1 MTNFPSSTMCTRCLS
16 VASRATSR
24 VPALA
29 CAAALGSA
37 LLVASSARAQEGDSA
52 NAHQK
57 LHDGI
62 TDVSPQYAAFE
73 IRIGGYSPKVD
84 ENTPTPVYTDFF
96 GDKQRFIFGI
106 EADWQAWRAP
116 YIGTLGIG
124 FGWGYTQMSASNK
137 IPGAV
142 DGAQDVV
149 QASTLNIMPLY
160 AVGVLRVDT
169 FARNYSVPIVP
180 YAKLGLAYALW
191 WVNDGIGTATSDD
204 GTKGRDISVG
214 TQAAIGGMFLLD
226 ILEPS
231 AARAADSDGGL
242 NNSYLFFEW
251 AMSNYGG
258 NQMNV
263 GSNSWVTGLAFEM

>member
-1 MTNFPSSTMCTRCLS
+1 MKKSASSTVFTRCVS
-16 VASRATSR
+16 VTSRATPR
-24 VPALA
+24 APALA
-29 CAAALGSA
+29 CAVALGGA
-37 LLVASSARAQEGDSA
+37 LLVAPSARAQEGESA

-84 ENTPTPVYTDFF
+84 QNTSEPVYTDFF

-137 IPGAV
+137 VPPADPPV
-142 DGAQDVV
+142 EDVV

-169 FARNYSVPIVP
+169 FARNYRVPIVP

-191 WVNDGIGTATSDD
+191 WVNDGLGTATSDN
-204 GTKGRDISVG
+204 GTKGRDVSVG

-242 NNSYLFFEW
+242 NNSYIFFEW

-258 NQMNV
+258 DQMNV